1 MAEKRS
7 FSIDDFDDAL
17 YKVVVERN
25 EAVVKKFLTSIDVQ
39 NETLRPA
46 LTSSFLE
53 AACRDAA
60 ILRHFLDVNFDVNAT
75 DEDGDTALMFA
86 ARGEDTYV
94 YDDVVN
100 EEDTAGESEP
110 PLMDPPPFT
119 ESLHN
124 VEQLLAHGGVD
135 INMANNVPSTYP
147 IPSAHPS
154 TRQAGET
161 ALIQAMMIGGQP
173 EIVQRLLDAKC
184 DVTLAD
190 QKGYTALHY
199 AAVRGQ
205 LDNVRMLLQ
214 ADNIDIH
221 AKTKDGD
228 SVIYLA
234 CTSGNTSVVDE
245 ILKWNP
251 DINAANNDN
260 QTPLMTAAIFSS
272 IEIVAKLISCGADV
286 TIRDAFGMTA
296 LHHAVYCGAKLEVVQ
311 CLVDAKSDVNNA
323 TDDEMKNTILHDAI
337 TGTTVQVAEYLIN
350 QGAAV
355 NALNSENKT
364 PAMLAKQVDRDDMIE
379 MLVQHGAEL
388 AP

>member
-94 YDDVVN
+94 YDDVVD

-110 PLMDPPPFT
+110 PLMDPPTFT

-135 INMANNVPSTYP
+135 INMANN
-147 IPSAHPS
+147 
-154 TRQAGET
+154 AGET

-272 IEIVAKLISCGADV
+272 IEIVAKLISCGANV

-379 MLVQHGAEL
+379 MLVQHGVEL